1 MLSNIQSS
9 IDQFLE
15 KKSDLPK
22 IILVYWPTACGKT
35 GLSIEIAKYIQS
47 EIISVDSRQIYRWL
61 DIGTGKVTATEMQWI
76 THHMLDIADPAEVF
90 SVVNYREMTT
100 PMLQKLY
107 EEKKIPILCGGTGLY
122 IDSIIYERSYPTA
135 EIDWDFRNE
144 LETYRITHGNDALW
158 EKLHAIDPTYADTLH
173 PNNYRYVIRGIEVY
187 TKSGQSKW
195 SIIDTSQL
203 KYDTLFITPYNW
215 DRPGLYSKIDFRVKE
230 MFDNWLVEEVE
241 YIMDNLSDQLLQNC
255 NNWSCPWLAS
265 IWYTEVV
272 DYLQWKITLEN
283 CISLVQQHNRNYAK
297 RQITWN
303 KKYDQQYI

>member
-22 IILVYWPTACGKT
+22 IILIYGPTACGKT

-61 DIGTGKVTATEMQWI
+61 DIGTGKVTTTEMQWI
-76 THHMLDIADPAEVF
+76 THHMLDIVDPTEVF

-100 PMLQKLY
+100 PILEKLY

-144 LETYRITHGNDALW
+144 LEAYRINHGNQALW
-158 EKLHAIDPTYADTLH
+158 EKLHAIDPAYADTLH

-195 SIIDTSQL
+195 SIIDTPRL
-203 KYDTLFITPYNW
+203 KYDTLFVTPYDW
-215 DRPGLYSKIDFRVKE
+215 DRPGLYSKIDLRVKQ

-272 DYLQWKITLEN
+272 DYLQWKITLED

-303 KKYDQQYI
+303 KKYEK